1 MGSKDSP
8 FWFGETEVEQL
19 LKEIYSAVQ
28 NGSPRLAVMGIRS
41 LLETVMIE
49 KVGDSGLI
57 GTNVKN
63 FIAQGYIA
71 PKHEDIF
78 RLQVEAG
85 HAGMHRNYVPTKEEL
100 EVLLNITESLIET
113 VYVNPYQAE
122 KLKKIPSRKSTR

>member
-1 MGSKDSP
+1 MLPGNSALALS
-8 FWFGETEVEQL
+8 GTVIEQW

-28 NGSPRLAVMGIRS
+28 NDSRRLAVMGIRS

-49 KVGDSGLI
+49 KVGDSGSI

-63 FIAQGYIA
+63 FIAEGYIA
-71 PKHEDIF
+71 QKNEETF

-100 EVLLNITESLIET
+100 DVLLNITESLIET
-113 VYVNPYQAE
+113 V
-122 KLKKIPSRKSTR
+122 